1 MEAYPILAIFILLQA
16 LDAYTTKRGI
26 MDKGKVERNP
36 VGRWFMATFGVI
48 WGLVIEK
55 TIGCVLIIGL
65 FVWVDSPFLYGV
77 LHFLNFTLCIH
88 VVLRNR
94 AIYKK

>member
-16 LDAYTTKRGI
+16 LDAYTTKRG
-26 MDKGKVERNP
+26 MDNGKVERNP
-36 VGRWFMATFGVI
+36 VGRWFMRVFGVVK
-48 WGLVIEK
+48 GLIIEK
-55 TIGCVLIIGL
+55 AIGCVLIIGL

-88 VVLRNR
+88 VVLKNR
-94 AIYKK
+94 AIYKSN